1 MRVIRNG
8 NDIVKMRM
16 IKIRLRPRKRMRDK
30 AYPAIDEKTRAMP
43 VLMVETIKLFSK
55 ALPIGI
61 LENIDLK
68 FSNVSSWGNRTKLPR
83 YFSEVKDI
91 MNIQ

>member
-1 MRVIRNG
+1 MNG

-30 AYPAIDEKTRAMP
+30 AYPAIDEKTSAIP
-43 VLMVETIKLFSK
+43 VLMTETMMLFSK
-55 ALPIGI
+55 ALSIGI
-61 LENIDLK
+61 FENIDLK
-68 FSNVSSWGNRTKLPR
+68 LSKVSSGGKNIRLPIC
-83 YFSEVKDI
+83 FSGVKEA